1 MKLQVLRL
9 LLALL
14 TFAPVA
20 LATDCTDQAR
30 ADCLQCCNDDESAG
44 FAANSASLTAC
55 QTLRDFDN
63 GECNSNSND
72 DYYNCISTAESD
84 EDLDDCYWT
93 LISDEVECDEQYNA
107 DDQAC
112 TDAYNAADSVVL
124 STLAS

>member
-14 TFAPVA
+14 TFAAVA

-44 FAANSASLTAC
+44 FAANSASLTGC

-72 DYYNCISTAESD
+72 DYYNCVSTD
-84 EDLDDCYWT
+84 TCR
-93 LISDEVECDEQYNA
+93 LILGLRYGSLANSSA
-107 DDQAC
+107 MI
-112 TDAYNAADSVVL
+112 L
-124 STLAS
+124 SNSASG